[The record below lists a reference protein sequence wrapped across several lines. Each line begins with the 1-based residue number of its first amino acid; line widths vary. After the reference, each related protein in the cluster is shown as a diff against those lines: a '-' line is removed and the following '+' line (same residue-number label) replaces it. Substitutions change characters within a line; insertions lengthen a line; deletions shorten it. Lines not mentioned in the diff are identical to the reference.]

1 VTTPILYASSVLTN
15 ENGQAGN
22 AMLYGSKLICSLFFS
37 TLIFGVVG
45 PKKGAR
51 AAVGCVILVLGI
63 AIW

>member
-1 VTTPILYASSVLTN
+1 VLTN

-22 AMLYGSKLICSLFFS
+22 AMLYGSTLICSLFFS

-51 AAVGCVILVLGI
+51 AAVGCVILVVLGI
-63 AIW
+63 AIR